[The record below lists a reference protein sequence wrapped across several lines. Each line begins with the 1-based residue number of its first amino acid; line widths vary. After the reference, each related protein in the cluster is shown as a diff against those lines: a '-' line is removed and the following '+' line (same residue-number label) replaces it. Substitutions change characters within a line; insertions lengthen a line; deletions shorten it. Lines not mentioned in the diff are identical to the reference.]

1 MTKYSYETAS
11 RLFDEHG
18 YSTTCEFMRISDTK
32 RGKFLSRCRVCGYEF
47 ERYNNILRKPQ
58 KNLRCPKCHDRLITA
73 ALEYYQ
79 AGHSRDECAEKFGLT
94 PWQIQNYAASRGV
107 HGGMSKEQLGEF
119 AKESQTRAA
128 KASAKAKHER
138 AVVRNNE
145 KRIVAGFKGIENDVN
160 DWRKSV
166 ESLAKDSE
174 RALCELEKLNEW
186 IAGEYSSHKR
196 HLVEYEPQIAT
207 CRHCGDEWLFWPS
220 HEKYGR
226 KKPSPYCSRS
236 CLNRHTKRKS
246 RERYGVDNIGRRL
259 KRYGADK
266 APRDHITLD
275 ALIERDGGVC
285 YLCGCTTSKADS
297 WHDENGNFIC
307 GETYPTRDHVMP
319 IAKGGTH
326 TWDNVKLACMK
337 CNSTKGATILGSV

>member
-1 MTKYSYETAS
+1 MTSKAK
-11 RLFDEHG
+11 HG
-18 YSTTCEFMRISDTK
+18 TVSMYRYGC
-32 RGKFLSRCRVCGYEF
+32 RC
-47 ERYNNILRKPQ
+47 
-58 KNLRCPKCHDRLITA
+58 
-73 ALEYYQ
+73 
-79 AGHSRDECAEKFGLT
+79 DECK
-94 PWQIQNYAASRGV
+94 
-107 HGGMSKEQLGEF
+107 
-119 AKESQTRAA
+119 AA
-128 KASAKAKHER
+128 KAQYKTEYTARKKSGDFLAKQQRKPKLPLCMPIVLCMARDFGFTRNEIGEAFGCNGATIAKRLNAIGYKPKEQRRKELER
-138 AVVRNNE
+138 EAAERQERRGEREQNARLKSIN
-145 KRIVAGFKGIENDVN
+145 KSFKAAERDLNT
-160 DWRKSV
+160 WRKSV
-166 ESLAKDSE
+166 ESLAEESE
-174 RALCELEKLNEW
+174 RALSELDKLNEW
-186 IAGEYSSHKR
+186 IAGEYSSYKR

-207 CRHCGDEWLFWPS
+207 CKHCGDEWLFWPS

-307 GETYPTRDHVMP
+307 GETYPTRDHVIP